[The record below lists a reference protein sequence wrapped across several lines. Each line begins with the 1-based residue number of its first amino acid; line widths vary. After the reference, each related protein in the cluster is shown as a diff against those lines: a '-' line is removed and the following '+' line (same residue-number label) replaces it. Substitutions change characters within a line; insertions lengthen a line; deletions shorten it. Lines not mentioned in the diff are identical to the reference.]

1 MRYPIQPVK
10 LPDDLKG
17 VENGKVPAGLLRPA
31 HGGGTL
37 HHVAAAAWHAM
48 VEAARQDGIEL
59 GNVGAYRSY
68 DAQVALFK
76 QRYTR
81 IPNGSRTT
89 RTWNGKRYW
98 LRRGV
103 APSATPGTSNHG
115 WGIAIDVANV
125 GTGGR
130 LAWLLNNAARFGF
143 SWELQEEPWHLRHV
157 GTASD
162 PGDLKRGDRGDHVA
176 RLQWAL
182 VDAAYVIDGAG
193 NGIFGPRT
201 EAAVRAF
208 QQDHGL
214 TPTGIADTKTRAMLG
229 L

>member
-1 MRYPIQPVK
+1 MRYPIKPVK

-17 VENGKVPAGLLRPA
+17 ITNGKVPAALLRRA

-37 HHVAAAAWHAM
+37 HHVAADAWHAM
-48 VEAARQDGIEL
+48 VEAAQQDGIKL

-68 DAQVALFK
+68 DAQVALFA

-81 IPNGSRTT
+81 IPNGSKTT
-89 RTWNGKRYW
+89 RTWNNKRYW

-130 LAWLLNNAARFGF
+130 LTWLLNNAARYGF
-143 SWELQEEPWHLRHV
+143 SWELQDEPWHIRHT
-157 GTASD
+157 GQSADTN
-162 PGDLKRGDRGDHVA
+162 LMKRGDRGDNVA

-182 VDAAYVIDGAG
+182 VEAAYIIDGAG
-193 NGIFGPRT
+193 NGIYGPRT
-201 EAAVRAF
+201 EAAVKAF
-208 QQDHGL
+208 QKDHDL
-214 TPTGIADTKTRAMLG
+214 QTTGIADTKTRAMLG